1 MSEQPKN
8 QDTGLKA
15 TFFSQTS
22 RAAMGLWRSARADA
36 RAHHMPASPIGIVS
50 IAIHSALRLQ
60 ITRMAAALSFRTVF
74 SLIPIMVL
82 GLVLL
87 GATRSEEQVRE
98 AVTQVLKFSGLSEIA
113 ISPPAYETSPLYDD
127 ESNAPPRNQPAPQG
141 SQAEASEAPAR
152 LDDWIAKL
160 VVGVRNV
167 PFKAIGFVGLLALFY
182 AALSMMVEVETAF
195 NHIYHAPGGR
205 PWKYRLTQYFT
216 TLTLGP
222 LMLFASFW
230 VGSQVQTVVTTGA
243 QSVELLS
250 GVHET
255 LVFAIGYITTVSIS
269 TVLFLVLFITVPNT
283 IVRPWPAFCG
293 ALFSAVLWE
302 LGKWGFAHFVVLA
315 GSGGTSSYAKLYG
328 GLALIPLFLLWI
340 YYTWLIVLTGL
351 ELSYSMQAFRSA
363 QERGP
368 GFFAR
373 LLNPEL
379 RDEPTIVDAG
389 LSLPMM
395 VVIAEQFRDGK
406 PVRAADLA
414 REFALT
420 EPVMLEVLGQ
430 LVSAGL
436 LHRVERLE
444 GGGGLE
450 REFALSRPPE
460 TIDAKAILA
469 AGDTTSA
476 GTDQCKHAPLVRQFR
491 DLRVLS
497 VQGKTLAAF
506 MSPKPEPKQPA
517 PTTIPPGGP
526 VINQPSPAA

>member
-8 QDTGLKA
+8 QGTGPKA

-22 RAAMGLWRSARADA
+22 RAALGLWRSARADA
-36 RAHHMPASPIGIVS
+36 RAHNMPASPIGIVS

-60 ITRMAAALSFRTVF
+60 ITSMAAALSFRTVF

-87 GATRSEEQVRE
+87 GATRSEDQVRE

-113 ISPPAYETSPLYDD
+113 ISPPALDTSPLY
-127 ESNAPPRNQPAPQG
+127 
-141 SQAEASEAPAR
+141 AEEPSALPLPVIEAGKSEDSEAPAR

-230 VGSQVQTVVTTGA
+230 IGSQVQSAVTSGA

-250 GVHET
+250 GMHDT
-255 LVFAIGYITTVSIS
+255 LVFAIGYVSTVSIS

-351 ELSYSMQAFRSA
+351 ELSYSMQAFRHA
-363 QERGP
+363 KERGP

-379 RDEPTIVDAG
+379 RDEPAIVDSG
-389 LSLPMM
+389 LALPMM
-395 VVIAEQFRDGK
+395 VVIAERFRDGV
-406 PVRAADLA
+406 PASAAELA

-420 EPVMLEVLGQ
+420 EPVMLEVLQQ
-430 LVSAGL
+430 LASAGL
-436 LHRVERLE
+436 LHRIERQE

-450 REFALSRPPE
+450 REFSLSRPPE
-460 TIDAKAILA
+460 SITAEAILA
-469 AGDTTSA
+469 AGDANSGA
-476 GTDQCKHAPLVRQFR
+476 AACKHSALVRQFR
-491 DLRVLS
+491 DLRTHWIH
-497 VQGKTLAAF
+497 GKALADF
-506 MSPKPEPKQPA
+506 MSPRPSPPQSPLPGEP
-517 PTTIPPGGP
+517 
-526 VINQPSPAA
+526 VLNQPSPAA